1 MKQKKLLTAT
11 AVLLVGSF
19 GLFGSKIA
27 AALEAKAFS
36 VNTVVNDDSVE
47 FNVESKNNSN
57 ENVSIMVLDKDTK
70 AIKYLDQAKLNEE
83 VCTFSTVL
91 EEGNY
96 EGVVNIADNKAVA
109 IDTFIVSKNQ
119 TEIVPPVEELPPTE
133 DNQNPENPGN
143 DSDNTNKPSNPGNDS
158 DNTNKPSNPGNSSD
172 NTNKPS
178 NPGNGSNNTNKP
190 SNSVNSSNNTQ
201 KPNNGSNNTI
211 NSGMSLNTTQNQ
223 ENVVSQ
229 NNNDTQNTD
238 DNKTQEETIKDES
251 KDSEDEMISN
261 VVEISE
267 NTAKVNIGLIIGGLI
282 ILGCI
287 GLAVYMKLTK

>member
-158 DNTNKPSNPGNSSD
+158 ENPNKPSNH
-172 NTNKPS
+172 
-178 NPGNGSNNTNKP
+178 GNGSNNTNKP

-211 NSGMSLNTTQNQ
+211 NSGVSLNTTQNQ

>member
-143 DSDNTNKPSNPGNDS
+143 
-158 DNTNKPSNPGNSSD
+158 SSD

-211 NSGMSLNTTQNQ
+211 NSGVSLNTTQNQ

-261 VVEISE
+261 VIEISE

>member
-143 DSDNTNKPSNPGNDS
+143 DSDNTNKPSN
-158 DNTNKPSNPGNSSD
+158 
-172 NTNKPS
+172 
-178 NPGNGSNNTNKP
+178 
-190 SNSVNSSNNTQ
+190 SVNSSNNTQ

-211 NSGMSLNTTQNQ
+211 NSGVSLNTTQNQ

>member
-1 MKQKKLLTAT
+1 MKKKKLLTAT

-143 DSDNTNKPSNPGNDS
+143 DSDNTNKPSNPGN
-158 DNTNKPSNPGNSSD
+158 SSD
-172 NTNKPS
+172 NTNKPT
-178 NPGNGSNNTNKP
+178 NPGNSSNNTNKP

-211 NSGMSLNTTQNQ
+211 NSGVSLNTTQNQ

>member
-133 DNQNPENPGN
+133 DNQI
-143 DSDNTNKPSNPGNDS
+143 
-158 DNTNKPSNPGNSSD
+158 
-172 NTNKPS
+172 
-178 NPGNGSNNTNKP
+178 
-190 SNSVNSSNNTQ
+190 Q
-201 KPNNGSNNTI
+201 KI
-211 NSGMSLNTTQNQ
+211 L
-223 ENVVSQ
+223 
-229 NNNDTQNTD
+229 
-238 DNKTQEETIKDES
+238 
-251 KDSEDEMISN
+251 EMIRIIQIN
-261 VVEISE
+261 H
-267 NTAKVNIGLIIGGLI
+267 LILEMVQI
-282 ILGCI
+282 IQI
-287 GLAVYMKLTK
+287 NHLTL

>member
-19 GLFGSKIA
+19 GFFGSKIA

-83 VCTFSTVL
+83 LCTFSTVL

-158 DNTNKPSNPGNSSD
+158 DNTNKPSNTGNSSD
-172 NTNKPS
+172 
-178 NPGNGSNNTNKP
+178 NTNKP

-211 NSGMSLNTTQNQ
+211 NSGVSLNTTQNQ

>member
-158 DNTNKPSNPGNSSD
+158 DNTNKPSNPGN
-172 NTNKPS
+172 
-178 NPGNGSNNTNKP
+178 GSNNTNKP

-211 NSGMSLNTTQNQ
+211 NSG
-223 ENVVSQ
+223 V
-229 NNNDTQNTD
+229 
-238 DNKTQEETIKDES
+238 
-251 KDSEDEMISN
+251 
-261 VVEISE
+261 
-267 NTAKVNIGLIIGGLI
+267 
-282 ILGCI
+282 
-287 GLAVYMKLTK
+287 

>member
-57 ENVSIMVLDKDTK
+57 ENVSIMVLNTRSSV
-70 AIKYLDQAKLNEE
+70 IKYLDQAKLNEE

-158 DNTNKPSNPGNSSD
+158 DNTNKPSNPGN
-172 NTNKPS
+172 
-178 NPGNGSNNTNKP
+178 GSNNTNKP

-211 NSGMSLNTTQNQ
+211 NSGVSLNTTQNQ

-261 VVEISE
+261 IVEISE

>member
-1 MKQKKLLTAT
+1 
-11 AVLLVGSF
+11 
-19 GLFGSKIA
+19 
-27 AALEAKAFS
+27 
-36 VNTVVNDDSVE
+36 
-47 FNVESKNNSN
+47 KNNSN

-158 DNTNKPSNPGNSSD
+158 DNTNKPSNPGN
-172 NTNKPS
+172 
-178 NPGNGSNNTNKP
+178 GSNNTNKP

-211 NSGMSLNTTQNQ
+211 NSGVSLNTTQNQ